1 MTMIRYMVL
10 FVILALFA
18 MPLLAVDPPS
28 QAARGKAIFFDAA
41 KKTQCATCH
50 QLGTEGTA
58 VGPDLTKIAR
68 VAPKAFEISMLST
81 RTVYAKEVET
91 KARQKF
97 AAMIASETEKEVT
110 LYNLNQ
116 LPPEKMVIERSA
128 IYAIHD
134 NGTWKHPPESMGYK
148 KEQIAD
154 IIAFIRFVASGD
166 TKGVDPEALK

>member
-1 MTMIRYMVL
+1 MIRSMVL
-10 FVILALFA
+10 VVILGLVALPIIA
-18 MPLLAVDPPS
+18 ADPPP
-28 QAARGKAIFFDAA
+28 QAARGKAIFFDAS

-50 QLGTEGTA
+50 QLGAEGTP

-91 KARQKF
+91 KVKQTF
-97 AAMIASETEKEVT
+97 AAMIAAENDKEVT

-116 LPPEKMVIERSA
+116 LPPEKMVVPRDS
-128 IYAIHD
+128 IYAIRD
-134 NGTWKHPPESMGYK
+134 NGTWKHPPESTGYS

-154 IIAFIRFVASGD
+154 VIAFIRFVATGD
-166 TKGVDPEALK
+166 TKGVDPAVLK